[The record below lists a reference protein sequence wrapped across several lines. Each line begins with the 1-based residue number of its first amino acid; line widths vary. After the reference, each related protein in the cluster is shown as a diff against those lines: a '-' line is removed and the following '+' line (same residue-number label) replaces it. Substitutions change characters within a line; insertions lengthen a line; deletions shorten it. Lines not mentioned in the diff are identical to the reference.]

1 MLLSQLSL
9 TIKLPSAGLSSQWVE
24 ASSAFGLGTA
34 TLFFALSTIH
44 RFLTRTKRKVQSLHQ
59 AEIFVRLLSLPLGEN
74 ERLYLLQRAIEAS
87 SSGIV
92 ICDAVADDLPIV
104 YVNAKFEELTGYS
117 RAEILGKNCRFLQ
130 NGDRSQ
136 PSLEVARRAIQE
148 GQDCHTIL
156 RNYRKDG
163 SLFWNELYLAPVRD
177 KEGTLTHFIGIQT
190 DVTERKQLAES
201 LHASQERLSAILE
214 LASDA
219 IISADSAGR
228 IELFNQAAERLFGY
242 KRDAILGQP
251 LKRLLPDSD
260 RLLHAPSSVLFP
272 APSLDMRALH
282 QDGSEF
288 LAEVSISQLEL
299 QQGKILTIILRDIT
313 ASKKA
318 EEALID
324 SKAQLSAIL
333 NATSDGLVVLD
344 PQGCIRFANPAA
356 ANLFGRSIS
365 QLLNWDLG
373 LPFVNDEWVEIAI
386 VQPSKKVVIAEMQVT
401 ETTWEREKVYLVSL
415 RDITQRK
422 QAEEQLRESEEKY
435 RGIVETAA
443 EGIWM
448 IDRDHKTTFVNSQ
461 MAEMVGYSVAE
472 MDGKSIFDFIDSSQD
487 ALLRKHLL
495 RRHKKTEEKYDFQ
508 LCRKDGDPLWV
519 TISTRP
525 LFDSD
530 GNYAGAL
537 KMIADISDRKQ
548 AEAQLRYNA
557 YYDPLTN
564 LPNRTLFL
572 ERLAHTIRRSRRR
585 NGYPYAVFFLDLD
598 DFKVVNDSLG
608 HMMGDQLLVA
618 IARRLESCLQPSEIL
633 ARLGGDEFTI
643 LTEGLKNRQDVIS
656 IAQKIHRAFRAPLYL
671 QGRDLFINVSIG
683 IAFGNP
689 DYAYSEELLR
699 DADAAMYTAK
709 ASGKGRYAIF
719 DREMHETVL
728 MRFQL
733 ETDLRLALERQEF
746 LVYYQPI
753 FDLASGH
760 LAGFEALVRW
770 QHPDR
775 GFLSPQEF
783 IPLAEQTGFIVPL
796 GWWIL
801 QEACAQVASWQ
812 KQFVCNQPLTIAVNF
827 SEKQLKEAD
836 IVQRVKSILEQ
847 TGLEGSA
854 LKIEIVESVLMED
867 TEATLQILAQ
877 LRAMQVQLVIDD
889 FGTGYSSLSYLHRF
903 PVSVLKIDRSFVL
916 GLERDSDNGE
926 IIKAVASLAR
936 ALKMSTIAEGIET
949 KEQLAYIK
957 GIGCQYGQGY
967 FFARPLE
974 PQAAAALISRSL
986 LDD

>member
-1 MLLSQLSL
+1 MSQLSL
-9 TIKLPSAGLSSQWVE
+9 TLKLLSAGLSSQWAEV
-24 ASSAFGLGTA
+24 SRAFRLGTA
-34 TLFFALSTIH
+34 ALFLALTAIH
-44 RFLTRTKRKVQSLHQ
+44 RYSTQKGQRVQSPHP
-59 AEIFVRLLSLPLGEN
+59 AERFVRFPSVPLAKDEQ
-74 ERLYLLQRAIEAS
+74 LHLLQRAIEAS
-87 SSGIV
+87 SSGVV
-92 ICDAVADDLPIV
+92 ICDARADDLPIV
-104 YVNAKFEELTGYS
+104 YLNAKFEELTGYS
-117 RAEILGKNCRFLQ
+117 RAEVLGKNCRFLQ
-130 NGDRSQ
+130 KGDRAQ
-136 PSLEVARRAIQE
+136 PSLDIIRRALRE

-177 KEGTLTHFIGIQT
+177 NHGTLTHFIGIQT
-190 DVTERKQLAES
+190 DVSERQQLLEN

-219 IISADSAGR
+219 IISADSTGR

-242 KRDAILGQP
+242 QRDAILGQP
-251 LKRLLPDSD
+251 LEKLLPDGD
-260 RLLHAPSSVLFP
+260 RILHVPASALLPSQ
-272 APSLDMRALH
+272 SLEMRARH

-288 LAEVSISQLEL
+288 LAEVSMSQLEL
-299 QQGKILTIILRDIT
+299 QEGKILTIILRDIT
-313 ASKKA
+313 AYKKA
-318 EEALID
+318 EEALLD

-344 PQGCIRFANPAA
+344 DRGSIRFANPAA

-373 LPFVNDEWVEIAI
+373 LPFISCEWVEIAL
-386 VQPSKKVVIAEMQVT
+386 VQPSKKIVVAEMQVT
-401 ETTWEREKVYLVSL
+401 ETTWDRERVYLVSL

-422 QAEEQLRESEEKY
+422 HAEEQLRESEEKY
-435 RGIVETAA
+435 RRIVETAA
-443 EGIWM
+443 EGIWT
-448 IDRDHKTTFVNSQ
+448 IDRDHNTTFVNSQ

-472 MDGKSIFDFIDSSQD
+472 MKGKNIFDFIDSSQD
-487 ALLRKHLL
+487 ALMKRHLL

-508 LCRKDGDPLWV
+508 LRRKDGSLFWV
-519 TISTRP
+519 AISTRP

-530 GNYAGAL
+530 GHYAGAL
-537 KMIADISDRKQ
+537 KMIADINDRKQ

-585 NGYPYAVFFLDLD
+585 SGYPYAVFFLDLD

-643 LTEGLKNRQDVIS
+643 LTEGLRNRQDVIS

-671 QGRDLFINVSIG
+671 QERDLFINVSIG

-689 DYAYSEELLR
+689 DYTYSEELLR
-699 DADAAMYTAK
+699 DADAAMYSAK

-746 LVYYQPI
+746 LLYYQPI

-770 QHPDR
+770 QHPER
-775 GFLSPQEF
+775 GFIGPQEF
-783 IPLAEQTGFIVPL
+783 IPVAEQTGFIVPL

-801 QEACAQVASWQ
+801 QEACAQIASWQ
-812 KQFVCNQPLTIAVNF
+812 KQFACKQPLTIAVNL
-827 SEKQLKEAD
+827 SGKQLKEAD
-836 IVQRVKSILEQ
+836 IVKRVRNILEQ
-847 TGLEGSA
+847 TELEGSA
-854 LKIEIVESVLMED
+854 LKLEMVESLLMED
-867 TEATLQILAQ
+867 TEATLQTLAQ

-903 PVSVLKIDRSFVL
+903 PVSALKIDRSFVL

-936 ALKMSTIAEGIET
+936 ALKMNTIAEGIET

-967 FFARPLE
+967 LFARPLE

-986 LDD
+986 LDE